1 MLNVSK
7 FIFMSDS
14 KENIGLE
21 NAENWTEVISP
32 SASLF
37 DLRLK
42 EVWRYRDLMMLLVRR
57 EFVATYKQ
65 TILGPIWF
73 FLQPILTTITFV
85 LIFGK
90 IARISTDSVPMIIFY
105 LAGITL
111 WNYFSD
117 SLNRTSTIFK
127 DNASLFGKVYFPR
140 LVMPLSIIISN
151 LIKLGIQF
159 ILFLAFWL
167 YFFLVKGNVH
177 PNIFLLLTPVLVVI
191 MGILGLGFGMIISAM
206 TTKYRDLIF
215 LLTFGIQLLM
225 YATPIIYPLSSI
237 PLRYKWLVLANPMTS
252 IVETFRFG
260 FLGSGYFSWGS
271 LLYSI
276 IVTLIIMGIGILIF
290 NKVERNFMDTV

>member
-1 MLNVSK
+1 VDIEKTVLMTNSEQN
-7 FIFMSDS
+7 ID
-14 KENIGLE
+14 KETVGS
-21 NAENWTEVISP
+21 WTEVISP
-32 SASLF
+32 RAHLF

-42 EVWRYRDLMMLLVRR
+42 EVWRYRDLLMLLVRR

-85 LIFGK
+85 LVFGR
-90 IARISTDSVPMIIFY
+90 IAGISTDGVPMIIFY

-117 SLNRTSTIFK
+117 SLNRTATIFK
-127 DNASLFGKVYFPR
+127 DNANIFGKVYFPR

-159 ILFLAFWL
+159 ILFLVIWF
-167 YFFLVKGNVH
+167 YFFVFKGYIH
-177 PNIFLLLTPVLVVI
+177 PNFYLFLTPILVII
-191 MGILGLGFGMIISAM
+191 MGLLGLGFGMMISAM

-237 PLRYKWLVLANPMTS
+237 PNKYKWLVLANPMTA

-260 FLGSGYFSWGS
+260 FLGKGSFSWIA
-271 LLYSI
+271 LLYSSCVTFI
-276 IVTLIIMGIGILIF
+276 ILFLGVLIF

>member
-1 MLNVSK
+1 MLNVAKSVL
-7 FIFMSDS
+7 MSDPEQKS
-14 KENIGLE
+14 AGHI
-21 NAENWTEVISP
+21 ENWTEIISP
-32 SASLF
+32 RSSLL

-42 EVWRYRDLMMLLVRR
+42 EVWRYRDLLMLLVRR

-90 IARISTDSVPMIIFY
+90 IARISTDGVPMIIFY

-159 ILFLAFWL
+159 ILFLVFWL
-167 YFFLVKGNVH
+167 YYLLVKGNVH
-177 PNIFLLLTPVLVVI
+177 PNYYLLLTPLLVI
-191 MGILGLGFGMIISAM
+191 LMGVLGLGFGMIISAM

-260 FLGSGYFSWGS
+260 FLGSGNFGWGS
-271 LLYSI
+271 LLYSAMM
-276 IVTLIIMGIGILIF
+276 TLVIMSIGILIF
-290 NKVERNFMDTV
+290 NKVEKNFMDTV